1 MIFFNKQSKVKLIKQ
16 ENGRKPAHPEKKIK
30 SVLLTTMNK
39 SCLIQYILDCIEK
52 KKHKKCNKKNKN
64 GKYENNMKGED
75 LPRGKRK
82 IYL

>member
-1 MIFFNKQSKVKLIKQ
+1 MVGNQRTL
-16 ENGRKPAHPEKKIK
+16 KKIK

-39 SCLIQYILDCIEK
+39 WCLIQYILDCIEK
-52 KKHKKCNKKNKN
+52 KNKKKCNKKNKN